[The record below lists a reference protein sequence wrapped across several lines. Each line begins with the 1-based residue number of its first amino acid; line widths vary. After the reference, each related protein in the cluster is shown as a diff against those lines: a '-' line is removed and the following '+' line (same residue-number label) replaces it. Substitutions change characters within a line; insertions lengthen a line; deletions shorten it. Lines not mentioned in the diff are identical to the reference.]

1 MRFITDMKYKIIG
14 FTCCF
19 AVILI
24 AVFAPLFYKDYRK
37 TERIHQH
44 EQEIPQEPCTDPA
57 DGGLCTYLPIVKID
71 TDGVVIPG
79 RPIKDDGNNRI
90 YTRAADGETT
100 IAAQMDI
107 IGNDSKEYHHANGT
121 ADVSSSIRIRMRG
134 NSSRAFDKPS
144 YAIRLVDKEGE
155 NNPLSIMGMD
165 AHHEWVLYGPWLDK
179 TAIRNYMFYN
189 LAGEMMSYAP
199 NVRFC
204 EVILNGE
211 YEGLYVMTEVITGGK
226 DGARLGLR
234 VNAKHSTF
242 SGYLLRLDHQHAGE
256 EALNSFT
263 TYTYKTPFM
272 LQIEYP
278 GSRNRDAR
286 LTEEIRQDFSNFEK
300 TLYSYDYDREKHG

>member
-1 MRFITDMKYKIIG
+1 M
-14 FTCCF
+14 
-19 AVILI
+19 
-24 AVFAPLFYKDYRK
+24 
-37 TERIHQH
+37 
-44 EQEIPQEPCTDPA
+44 
-57 DGGLCTYLPIVKID
+57 
-71 TDGVVIPG
+71 VIPG

-90 YTRAADGETT
+90 YTRATDGETT

-121 ADVSSSIRIRMRG
+121 ADVSSAIRIRMRG

-144 YAIRLVDKEGE
+144 YAIRLVDDEGE
-155 NNPLSIMGMD
+155 NNPLSVMGMD

-226 DGARLGLR
+226 D
-234 VNAKHSTF
+234 VC
-242 SGYLLRLDHQHAGE
+242 QAG
-256 EALNSFT
+256 T
-263 TYTYKTPFM
+263 V
-272 LQIEYP
+272 
-278 GSRNRDAR
+278 
-286 LTEEIRQDFSNFEK
+286 
-300 TLYSYDYDREKHG
+300 